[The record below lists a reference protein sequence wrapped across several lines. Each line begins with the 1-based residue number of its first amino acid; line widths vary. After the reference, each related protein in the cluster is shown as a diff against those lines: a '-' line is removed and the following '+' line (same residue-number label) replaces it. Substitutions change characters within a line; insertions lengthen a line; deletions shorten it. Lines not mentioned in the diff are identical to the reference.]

1 MVTWVVIELSGS
13 AVTPGYVSSPG
24 SIETLSSRSA
34 AGAGSVSVA
43 VTLGVVGKTTEVVSS
58 ATVGLPG
65 IAAFAP
71 GARTDT
77 TMSAPS
83 PRISR
88 RHKPGDR
95 RHDALVPI

>member
-24 SIETLSSRSA
+24 SIETLS
-34 AGAGSVSVA
+34 
-43 VTLGVVGKTTEVVSS
+43 VVGKTTEVVSS